1 MDTIT
6 LSPEPVSFT
15 NCRLQL
21 FEINPEIEFSA
32 AQKRKKYFKNIEE
45 N

>member
-6 LSPEPVSFT
+6 LSPEPVSSAS
-15 NCRLQL
+15 LKIAAQL
-21 FEINPEIEFSA
+21 TFLA
-32 AQKRKKYFKNIEE
+32 DQKRKKYFKNIEE